1 MEAAYTVGPCHYRR
15 IKFTGTLR
23 LWAKYSLHFMDIWIW
38 KKTYYTI
45 QLGLIVTQSSVYY
58 SWLYWNCIIRGPF
71 SSFEWKQNSNTATQY
86 EAWSFFEHIIVYYIF
101 VNYFVNYF
109 IVMFWRL
116 SPSVSTSP
124 ITAMGCRQCWP
135 LSVFQLKGK
144 HCRKANYRNGV
155 LDTFGHCVLKQNK
168 IKVC

>member
-58 SWLYWNCIIRGPF
+58 SWLYWNCIIRGPC

-86 EAWSFFEHIIVYYIF
+86 EAWSFYKHIVHYICINKFTSKLLYCF
-101 VNYFVNYF
+101 VLNTLCSISKQLRTFLVKILLVTMF
-109 IVMFWRL
+109 AERSGFRVMHSKDSNLFL
-116 SPSVSTSP
+116 S
-124 ITAMGCRQCWP
+124 I
-135 LSVFQLKGK
+135 
-144 HCRKANYRNGV
+144 
-155 LDTFGHCVLKQNK
+155 
-168 IKVC
+168 